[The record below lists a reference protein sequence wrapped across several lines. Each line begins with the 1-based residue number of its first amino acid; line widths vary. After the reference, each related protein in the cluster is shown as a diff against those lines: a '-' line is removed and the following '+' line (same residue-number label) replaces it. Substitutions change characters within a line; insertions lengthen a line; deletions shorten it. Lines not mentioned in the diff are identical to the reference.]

1 MTRPPDR
8 GRARRLELD
17 GTIAENIAY
26 GNPHAARNQIKS
38 VSPVAH
44 CGEFVELFEKQ
55 YDTIVGERR
64 AAVGRAAAARRDR
77 AGDSG
82 ELARPDIP
90 ARDGRAARE
99 GAKMKAQ

>member
-8 GRARRLELD
+8 GRTRRVELD

-26 GNPHAARNQIKS
+26 GNPHAARDEIKS

-55 YDTIVGERR
+55 YDTIVGERSVR
-64 AAVGRAAAARRDR
+64 LSGGQRQRVAIARVMLANSRVLISRRGMDELRERARR
-77 AGDSG
+77 
-82 ELARPDIP
+82 
-90 ARDGRAARE
+90 
-99 GAKMKAQ
+99 